1 MAKWMKVLLGVVLS
15 LAIFAGVAAMT
26 YDMHPLGGG
35 ADAYARQQACLERLQ
50 YSETPTSVCYDAY
63 RRESEEV
70 DWNERLVSAGA
81 GAAAV
86 ALFWFLLNLLYLR
99 PRRRRSE
106 AEAGAVQEDRS
117 GS

>member
-15 LAIFAGVAAMT
+15 LAIFAGVAAIV

-35 ADAYARQQACLERLQ
+35 AEAYARQRACLERVQ

-63 RRESEEV
+63 RHESDAV
-70 DWNERLVSAGA
+70 DRNERLVSAGA
-81 GAAAV
+81 GVVAV

-99 PRRRRSE
+99 PRRRRNE
-106 AEAGAVQEDRS
+106 EEAGAV
-117 GS
+117 